1 MKTLYLL
8 LAILIIFMSGC
19 ENKEYAPDDTDT
31 TKEKFVLIE
40 SEDFNDK

>member
-19 ENKEYAPDDTDT
+19 ENKEYAPDDIDT
-31 TKEKFVLIE
+31 TKEKIVLNE
-40 SEDFNDK
+40 SENTNDK